1 MKKDKKAGQSGG
13 CSGQRAVGRKSRS
26 VPPSAGF
33 KGGKKVSAGKL
44 LLALVTFCN
53 LLLSLLLA
61 VLNRQEVIR
70 AVRREEK
77 VEVLLSSQKETKT

>member
-1 MKKDKKAGQSGG
+1 MF
-13 CSGQRAVGRKSRS
+13 GQRAVGRKPRS

-77 VEVLLSSQKETKT
+77 VEVLLSSQKETKPEFFLDFPLFAMV

>member
-1 MKKDKKAGQSGG
+1 M
-13 CSGQRAVGRKSRS
+13 
-26 VPPSAGF
+26 PPSAGF

>member
-33 KGGKKVSAGKL
+33 KGGKKV
-44 LLALVTFCN
+44 FCN